1 MDMRDDK
8 DYFETYLEYFPD
20 APSLVLVR
28 SVELKNFPREFLKP
42 PILDLCCGDG
52 FFASTLGLKDI
63 SGCDLSERAIQLAQE
78 KGVYSDLRIC
88 DIRELPYEDNRF
100 NSILSNCAL
109 EHVEEISIAL
119 SEVGRVLAR
128 GGHLIMTV
136 PSKLLLDGFPPKKL
150 FESIG
155 IRDFGK
161 RLLDEYNKKQA
172 HRNIL
177 PLNQWKKLLNEA
189 GLTVIYHFYLFDE
202 SGYKIAMLC
211 HWLITLRVFNIANR
225 FFRLIFPCPARKA
238 FWRRLLK
245 RYYAKSTPLEKGG
258 ELVIIAKK

>member
-78 KGVYSDLRIC
+78 KGVYSDLTIC
-88 DIRELPYEDNRF
+88 DVRELPYEDNRF
-100 NSILSNCAL
+100 DSILSNCAL

-119 SEVGRVLAR
+119 SEVGRVLA
-128 GGHLIMTV
+128 
-136 PSKLLLDGFPPKKL
+136 
-150 FESIG
+150 
-155 IRDFGK
+155 
-161 RLLDEYNKKQA
+161 
-172 HRNIL
+172 
-177 PLNQWKKLLNEA
+177 
-189 GLTVIYHFYLFDE
+189 
-202 SGYKIAMLC
+202 
-211 HWLITLRVFNIANR
+211 
-225 FFRLIFPCPARKA
+225 
-238 FWRRLLK
+238 
-245 RYYAKSTPLEKGG
+245 KGG
-258 ELVIIAKK
+258 GTL